1 MAMKIVVSVH
11 ENGLKRGRGGQKRQ
25 LGHKKRQ
32 KRGRGSQKR
41 PQNVREG
48 PGGLSNPGNVY
59 NFAAKLLRMNHLGEI
74 ISLGVAV
81 SWTITAW
88 FAAKA
93 SLRVGAMVTNV
104 LRLVL
109 ATLFLGVLL
118 WVTIGYPYP
127 VYADK
132 DTWLWLG
139 LSALVGYVF
148 GDYCLFNC
156 YLYIGPRFGQLL
168 MTLAPP
174 MAAIAGWMLLGET
187 LGWKSILAMA
197 VTLAG
202 IGISIMSRDGEHHF
216 KLDLPLKGVLLGIG
230 AGIGQGVGLVLSK
243 IGMQFYAEAIPSN
256 APSAMEAMLPFA
268 STMMRA
274 IIGGA
279 GFLAILLLHK
289 DFGRLRSAVKD
300 PVAMKYASVITLF
313 GPVLGVSLSLMAV
326 RYANAGVAST
336 LMALTPV
343 FIIVPEVLIEGKRIR
358 FKEIA
363 GLAVSIAG
371 VALFFLL

>member
-1 MAMKIVVSVH
+1 
-11 ENGLKRGRGGQKRQ
+11 
-25 LGHKKRQ
+25 
-32 KRGRGSQKR
+32 
-41 PQNVREG
+41 
-48 PGGLSNPGNVY
+48 
-59 NFAAKLLRMNHLGEI
+59 MNHLGEI

-93 SLRVGAMVTNV
+93 SRRVGAMVTNV

-109 ATLFLGVLL
+109 AAVFLGILL
-118 WVTIGYPYP
+118 WVTIGHPYP

-132 DTWLWLG
+132 NTWIWLG

-174 MAAIAGWMLLGET
+174 MAAVAGWIMLGET
-187 LGWKSILAMA
+187 LGWKAILAMG
-197 VTLAG
+197 VTLLG
-202 IGISIMSRDGEHHF
+202 IAISILSRDGGHHF

-243 IGMQFYAEAIPSN
+243 IGMQYYEAAIPAG
-256 APSAMEAMLPFA
+256 APSMMEGMLPFA

-274 IIGGA
+274 IVGGIG
-279 GFLAILLLHK
+279 FFAILLLQK
-289 DFGRLRSAVKD
+289 DFGKLRSAVKD
-300 PVAMKYASVITLF
+300 PVAMRYASIITLF

-326 RYANAGVAST
+326 RYANAGIAST

-343 FIIVPEVLIEGKRIR
+343 IIIFPEVLIEKKRIR
-358 FKEIA
+358 FKEIV
-363 GLAVSIAG
+363 GLAVTIAG